1 MRLDPP
7 SDRSSRRASPTDRP
21 DEHAPGNVAPER
33 RASELTAE
41 RHAEIRRRVLNG
53 AYNGS
58 GVIDEV
64 ARRLLASGDLSR

>member
-7 SDRSSRRASPTDRP
+7 SDRSFERASPTDRP
-21 DEHAPGNVAPER
+21 DERTHGNVSPER
-33 RASELTAE
+33 RGSALTPE